1 MDTTFVI
8 DASSCEDP
16 GNWDRVLKFVQS
28 LVTFYDV
35 SPTVGRVALIVALIP
50 FSTNATVLLKFNTLT
65 GELLNG
71 EEVKRRVGL
80 LQCQGGSR
88 RIDKALD
95 LACKEVVT
103 PKGGARGVSKVFVI
117 VVFNSLEQ

>member
-35 SPTVGRVALIVALIP
+35 SPTVGRVALIP